1 MLVLV
6 IDIANQMISDPCIRN
21 KVAFHSHVTAAAF
34 DVSPSCSCTP
44 SFMAQ
49 QWRAGKDA
57 EDKDEIVVIAQHSV
71 VISMFC
77 ATSIGCSLCLDSWKI
92 K

>member
-1 MLVLV
+1 
-6 IDIANQMISDPCIRN
+6 
-21 KVAFHSHVTAAAF
+21 
-34 DVSPSCSCTP
+34 
-44 SFMAQ
+44 MAQ

>member
-1 MLVLV
+1 
-6 IDIANQMISDPCIRN
+6 
-21 KVAFHSHVTAAAF
+21 
-34 DVSPSCSCTP
+34 
-44 SFMAQ
+44 MAQ

-77 ATSIGCSLCLDSWKI
+77 ATSIGCSLRLDSWKI